1 MRSVPF
7 AVAHETWEEAGAAGR
22 YNRGLVALFRDRTG
36 NHRVPIG
43 AGESDNVEVYRDHG
57 LTYVVSRNHGL
68 GYVGLE
74 VFEGDAQVG
83 ETFLQVDYEIA
94 ELLGRDGLDRSG
106 GWIARQLA
114 DCACV

>member
-1 MRSVPF
+1 MRTVPF
-7 AVAHETWEEAGAAGR
+7 AVTHETWEEADTAGR
-22 YNRGLVALFRDRTG
+22 YNRGLVVLFRDRTG

-43 AGESDNVEVYRDHG
+43 AGESDGVEVYRDHG

-94 ELLGRDGLDRSG
+94 EILGRDGMNRSG
-106 GWIARQLA
+106 SWIARQLA